1 MADSL
6 LQDLESIRDQL
17 HAMSH
22 QAPTN
27 WCDVAAN
34 LQAQVQALI
43 DRQRA
48 TEPGVTNGYTLANVT
63 PPRDLRTQL
72 PMERRQ

>member
-1 MADSL
+1 VADSL

-48 TEPGVTNGYTLANVT
+48 AAAAQEADHG
-63 PPRDLRTQL
+63 
-72 PMERRQ
+72 

>member
-6 LQDLESIRDQL
+6 LHELESIRDQL

-43 DRQRA
+43 DRQCA
-48 TEPGVTNGYTLANVT
+48 EEVEVAHG
-63 PPRDLRTQL
+63 
-72 PMERRQ
+72 

>member
-34 LQAQVQALI
+34 LQAQVQSVI
-43 DRQRA
+43 DRERA
-48 TEPGVTNGYTLANVT
+48 AAQEADHG
-63 PPRDLRTQL
+63 
-72 PMERRQ
+72 

>member
-6 LQDLESIRDQL
+6 LQDLESIRYQL
-17 HAMSH
+17 DAMSH

-34 LQAQVQALI
+34 LQAQVQSLI
-43 DRQRA
+43 DRERA
-48 TEPGVTNGYTLANVT
+48 AAQEA
-63 PPRDLRTQL
+63 
-72 PMERRQ
+72 ERG

>member
-6 LQDLESIRDQL
+6 LQELESIRDQL

-34 LQAQVQALI
+34 LQAQVQTLI

-48 TEPGVTNGYTLANVT
+48 ADAEVDRG
-63 PPRDLRTQL
+63 
-72 PMERRQ
+72 

>member
-1 MADSL
+1 VANSL
-6 LQDLESIRDQL
+6 LQDLENIRDEL

-22 QAPTN
+22 QPPTN

-34 LQAQVQALI
+34 LQAQVQTLI

-48 TEPGVTNGYTLANVT
+48 AEAEVDRG
-63 PPRDLRTQL
+63 
-72 PMERRQ
+72 

>member
-22 QAPTN
+22 QAPIN

-48 TEPGVTNGYTLANVT
+48 AAQEADHG
-63 PPRDLRTQL
+63 
-72 PMERRQ
+72 

>member
-34 LQAQVQALI
+34 LQAQVQVLI
-43 DRQRA
+43 DRQCA
-48 TEPGVTNGYTLANVT
+48 AAQEA
-63 PPRDLRTQL
+63 
-72 PMERRQ
+72 ERG

>member
-6 LQDLESIRDQL
+6 LQELESIRDQL

-22 QAPTN
+22 QTPSN

-43 DRQRA
+43 DQQRA
-48 TEPGVTNGYTLANVT
+48 AGAEVDHG
-63 PPRDLRTQL
+63 
-72 PMERRQ
+72 

>member
-1 MADSL
+1 VADSL

-34 LQAQVQALI
+34 LQGQVQLLI
-43 DRQRA
+43 DRQRNSPK
-48 TEPGVTNGYTLANVT
+48 ELQNEV
-63 PPRDLRTQL
+63 R
-72 PMERRQ
+72 

>member
-34 LQAQVQALI
+34 LQAQVQSVI
-43 DRQRA
+43 DRERA
-48 TEPGVTNGYTLANVT
+48 AAHGTDHG
-63 PPRDLRTQL
+63 
-72 PMERRQ
+72 